1 MVSRPACYLKPSTVA
16 GYRYLIG
23 NLEEL
28 SGDRDPES
36 ISQCRFLLVSIIQLY
51 HRAWMQNPFFFLDIL
66 KGKFLGSSVNMNR
79 VINPSVG
86 PGPAIA
92 GTRWVG
98 FFSC

>member
-1 MVSRPACYLKPSTVA
+1 
-16 GYRYLIG
+16 
-23 NLEEL
+23 
-28 SGDRDPES
+28 
-36 ISQCRFLLVSIIQLY
+36 
-51 HRAWMQNPFFFLDIL
+51 MQNPFFFLDIL

-86 PGPAIA
+86 PGPAIT